1 MIPLP
6 WCRVRKAVFYSVNR
20 QQKPVCH
27 VVESKPACLPRI
39 INPLSWRRLTQQ
51 GCAHRADRDK
61 GKPLE
66 ESRFIAGQPISVGTG
81 AVSVQ
86 RVLCANAS
94 MMTGPGTNT
103 YLLGD
108 SELALVDPG
117 PALPGHTAAIMQA
130 LAGRPLK
137 WIFATHTHGDH
148 SPGTAALQAL
158 TGASVIGFAPPPE
171 ALYQDASF
179 KPDRLFQAGER
190 IVCDGFTMRLIH
202 TPGHVSNHV
211 CFLLEEDALL
221 FTGDH
226 ILQGTTPV
234 ILPPD
239 GDMGD
244 YLASLEQLRKLPLK
258 ALAPGHGEI
267 MHEPEQVITTLIR
280 HRMRREQKIL
290 TTLLGL
296 GPATL
301 DGLVVQAY
309 DDVADHL
316 IPWAKKTL
324 LAHLIK
330 LQRDG
335 RASAAGEATDVATR
349 WSARHD

>member
-1 MIPLP
+1 M
-6 WCRVRKAVFYSVNR
+6 
-20 QQKPVCH
+20 
-27 VVESKPACLPRI
+27 
-39 INPLSWRRLTQQ
+39 
-51 GCAHRADRDK
+51 
-61 GKPLE
+61 E
-66 ESRFIAGQPISVGTG
+66 ETRFVAGQPIRVGTG
-81 AVSVQ
+81 RISVQ

-103 YLLGD
+103 YVLG
-108 SELALVDPG
+108 EREMAVVDPG
-117 PALPGHTAAIMQA
+117 PALPAHTDAIMQT
-130 LAGRPLK
+130 LSGRPLK
-137 WIFATHTHGDH
+137 WIFVTHTHGDH
-148 SPGTAALQAL
+148 SPGTTALQTL
-158 TGASVIGFAPPPE
+158 TGASVIGFAPPPD

-179 KPDRLFQAGER
+179 TPDRLFQDGER
-190 IVCDGFTMRLIH
+190 ITCDGFTVRLIH

-211 CFLLEEDALL
+211 CFLLEEDGLL

-239 GDMGD
+239 GDMRD
-244 YLASLEQLRKLPLK
+244 YLASLEQLRELPLQ

-267 MHEPEQVITTLIR
+267 MLEPAQMISTLIR
-280 HRMRREQKIL
+280 HRLRREQKIVTAL
-290 TTLLGL
+290 QDL

-301 DGLVVQAY
+301 DVLVVQAY
-309 DDVADHL
+309 DDVAEHL

-335 RASAAGEATDVATR
+335 RASADGNATEAATQ
-349 WSARHD
+349 WSPHRD

>member
-1 MIPLP
+1 
-6 WCRVRKAVFYSVNR
+6 
-20 QQKPVCH
+20 
-27 VVESKPACLPRI
+27 
-39 INPLSWRRLTQQ
+39 
-51 GCAHRADRDK
+51 
-61 GKPLE
+61 
-66 ESRFIAGQPISVGTG
+66 
-81 AVSVQ
+81 VSVQ

>member
-1 MIPLP
+1 M
-6 WCRVRKAVFYSVNR
+6 
-20 QQKPVCH
+20 
-27 VVESKPACLPRI
+27 
-39 INPLSWRRLTQQ
+39 
-51 GCAHRADRDK
+51 
-61 GKPLE
+61 E
-66 ESRFIAGQPISVGTG
+66 ESRFVAGQAITVGTG
-81 AVSVQ
+81 GVSVQ

-103 YLLGD
+103 YLIGD
-108 SELALVDPG
+108 RDMALVDPG
-117 PALPGHTAAIMQA
+117 PALPEHTAAIMQA

-137 WIFATHTHGDH
+137 WIFVTHTHGDH
-148 SPGTAALQAL
+148 SPGTGALQAL
-158 TGASVIGFAPPPE
+158 TGASVIGFAPPSG

-179 KPDRLFQAGER
+179 TPDRVFRDGER
-190 IVCDGFTMRLIH
+190 IVCDGFTVRLVH

-211 CFLLEEDALL
+211 CFLLEEDGLL

-239 GDMGD
+239 GDMRD
-244 YLASLEQLRKLPLK
+244 YLTSLENLRKLPLK
-258 ALAPGHGEI
+258 ALAPGHGDI
-267 MHEPEQVITTLIR
+267 MQEPEQMITTLIR
-280 HRMRREQKIL
+280 HRMRREQKIV
-290 TTLLGL
+290 TALLDL

-301 DGLVVQAY
+301 DQLVLQAY
-309 DDVADHL
+309 DDVAEHL

-335 RASAAGEATDVATR
+335 RASADGEVTGATTQ
-349 WSARHD
+349 WSPQHD

>member
-1 MIPLP
+1 M
-6 WCRVRKAVFYSVNR
+6 
-20 QQKPVCH
+20 
-27 VVESKPACLPRI
+27 
-39 INPLSWRRLTQQ
+39 
-51 GCAHRADRDK
+51 
-61 GKPLE
+61 
-66 ESRFIAGQPISVGTG
+66 VGTG
-81 AVSVQ
+81 KITVQ
-86 RVLCANAS
+86 RVLCGNAS

-108 SELALVDPG
+108 RELALVDPG
-117 PALPGHTAAIMQA
+117 PALPAHTAAIMQA
-130 LAGRPLK
+130 LADRPLK
-137 WIFATHTHGDH
+137 WIFVTHSHGDH

-158 TGASVIGFAPPPE
+158 TGASVIGFSPPPG
-171 ALYQDASF
+171 ALYQDLSF
-179 KPDRLFQAGER
+179 TPDRVFRDAER
-190 IVCDGFTMRLIH
+190 IACDGFTMRLIH

-211 CFLLEEDALL
+211 CFLLEEDGLL

-244 YLASLEQLRKLPLK
+244 YLASLEQLRDLPIK
-258 ALAPGHGEI
+258 ALAPGHGDI
-267 MHEPEQVITTLIR
+267 MHEPAQMIETLVR
-280 HRMRREQKIL
+280 HRMRREQKVL
-290 TTLLGL
+290 TALQDL

-301 DGLVVQAY
+301 DALVVQVY
-309 DDVADHL
+309 DDVAEHL

-335 RASAAGEATDVATR
+335 RASATGEAAEPATQ
-349 WSARHD
+349 WSLQRD